1 MGDMLRERREMSQND
16 FFQTEGEVYMM
27 NSDHSEPWATLVESK
42 SKKKNRP
49 INAHNRLRLKFES
62 VRYWLCSMRT

>member
-1 MGDMLRERREMSQND
+1 MGDMLRERREMNQND

-42 SKKKNRP
+42 SKRKQAYK
-49 INAHNRLRLKFES
+49 
-62 VRYWLCSMRT
+62 CT

>member
-27 NSDHSEPWATLVESK
+27 NSDHSEPWVESK
-42 SKKKNRP
+42 SKKKP
-49 INAHNRLRLKFES
+49 GL
-62 VRYWLCSMRT
+62 

>member
-49 INAHNRLRLKFES
+49 INAQKILIMQSENITTDE
-62 VRYWLCSMRT
+62 WM